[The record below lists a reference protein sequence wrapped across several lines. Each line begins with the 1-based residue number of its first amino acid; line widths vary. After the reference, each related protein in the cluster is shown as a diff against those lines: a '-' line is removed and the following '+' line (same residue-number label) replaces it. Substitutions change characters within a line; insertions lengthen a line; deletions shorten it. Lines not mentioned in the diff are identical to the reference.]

1 MACKKLKNL
10 KNVQI
15 EQEKVNSIEDGRKES
30 IKIQKKK
37 TKGRVK
43 IETKYIQNKL
53 RRYTTFSK
61 RKAGIM
67 KKVCFFSCLKSF
79 IRSVKIS
86 SLKAY
91 ELSVLTGTQ
100 VMLLVASETG
110 HVYTFATKK
119 LQPMIT
125 SETGKNLIHAC
136 LSPTKSSNEN
146 VATSN
151 SNKMIEIENQNQEF
165 YESFEWSDS
174 DNSIDIEE
182 LKNLKLFNEQNEE
195 GEEKGR
201 EQRTEDINN
210 IFNYHKKV
218 PYMGKIIRNNR
229 QYQQN
234 ININIITVDEFLNSF

>member
-125 SETGKNLIHAC
+125 SETGKNLIRAC
-136 LSPTKSSNEN
+136 LSPTESSNEKVSTYN
-146 VATSN
+146 N
-151 SNKMIEIENQNQEF
+151 SNEIENVEF
-165 YESFEWSDS
+165 NHQRSYVRTILWVLNNFQTKSLFRLVK
-174 DNSIDIEE
+174 IAIVR
-182 LKNLKLFNEQNEE
+182 LAKKN
-195 GEEKGR
+195 
-201 EQRTEDINN
+201 
-210 IFNYHKKV
+210 
-218 PYMGKIIRNNR
+218 
-229 QYQQN
+229 
-234 ININIITVDEFLNSF
+234 

>member
-1 MACKKLKNL
+1 MANNNL
-10 KNVQI
+10 KDLLKEQI
-15 EQEKVNSIEDGRKES
+15 QHEKVNFIEDGRKES

-125 SETGKNLIHAC
+125 SETGKNLIRAC
-136 LSPTKSSNEN
+136 LSPT
-146 VATSN
+146 
-151 SNKMIEIENQNQEF
+151 
-165 YESFEWSDS
+165 ES
-174 DNSIDIEE
+174 
-182 LKNLKLFNEQNEE
+182 
-195 GEEKGR
+195 
-201 EQRTEDINN
+201 
-210 IFNYHKKV
+210 
-218 PYMGKIIRNNR
+218 
-229 QYQQN
+229 
-234 ININIITVDEFLNSF
+234 